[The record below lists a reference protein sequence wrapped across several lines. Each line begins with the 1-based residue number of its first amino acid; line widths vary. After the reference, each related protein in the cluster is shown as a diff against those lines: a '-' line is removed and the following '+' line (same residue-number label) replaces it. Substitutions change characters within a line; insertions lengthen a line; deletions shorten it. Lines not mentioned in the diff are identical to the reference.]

1 MEIRNEGLTSTVGG
15 GRSRDFA
22 GGGEGHGL
30 GDVQN
35 DAELGAAL
43 EGLTE
48 TCGVGL
54 EHSLESSAASPFRLL
69 RLAVVGD
76 ERQAVRHV
84 QDQRRAVHRR
94 RRSARG
100 GVGVAEAPD
109 GEKDQQSEG
118 KGEESGKCHFQRK
131 GLEEMQNMKYGGLWW
146 ESRALEL
153 GWLFYIDKGRDGN
166 EVEIEVPLV
175 S

>member
-48 TCGVGL
+48 TCGVGF
-54 EHSLESSAASPFRLL
+54 EHSLESSAASPFRLF

-84 QDQRRAVHRR
+84 QDQRRTVHRR

-109 GEKDQQSEG
+109 GEKD
-118 KGEESGKCHFQRK
+118 
-131 GLEEMQNMKYGGLWW
+131 
-146 ESRALEL
+146 
-153 GWLFYIDKGRDGN
+153 
-166 EVEIEVPLV
+166 
-175 S
+175 

>member
-54 EHSLESSAASPFRLL
+54 EHSLEPSAASPFRLF

-84 QDQRRAVHRR
+84 QDQRRAVHGR
-94 RRSARG
+94 RRSAGG

-109 GEKDQQSEG
+109 GEKE
-118 KGEESGKCHFQRK
+118 
-131 GLEEMQNMKYGGLWW
+131 
-146 ESRALEL
+146 
-153 GWLFYIDKGRDGN
+153 
-166 EVEIEVPLV
+166 
-175 S
+175 